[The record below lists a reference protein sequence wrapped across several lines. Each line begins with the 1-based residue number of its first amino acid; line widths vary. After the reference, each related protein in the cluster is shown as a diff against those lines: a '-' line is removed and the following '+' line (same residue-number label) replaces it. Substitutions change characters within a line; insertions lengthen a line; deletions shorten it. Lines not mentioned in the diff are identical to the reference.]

1 MKKITELTHDLLLE
15 TNGSIAI
22 DFTCGNG
29 FDTYFLAN
37 NYQQV
42 YAFDIQKIAI
52 DTAKNKC
59 SEFNNISFILD
70 SHANVNKYVDNFDAG
85 IFNCGYLPHGDTSIT
100 TTSSSVIDALNNC
113 LPNLNSKGRIIIVLY
128 PGFEQGAK
136 EAIEIEQYVN
146 NLSSKT
152 YDVFKIQITNR
163 NHVPYIIGIDKH

>member
-15 TNGSIAI
+15 TNGSIAV

-146 NLSSKT
+146 NLPSKT